1 LSVKE
6 DANELLRI
14 KDSDKM
20 GSGFSSIIKQLRVI
34 YCQRKSHIIIP
45 FALSAPLFIT
55 IGLFIPKTYR
65 STTTILVE
73 PQKIPKDY
81 VKPTVTITVEDR
93 LRTITQQIMSPSR
106 LRKVLYKVGL
116 VSDMSNRN
124 LVKRLISTTQK
135 NIKVDVGGKESFKI
149 TFTGKNPIMV
159 MKITNQVTSLFIE
172 ENLKL
177 SEQQAQ
183 STTEFLSS
191 ELHNVARQLK
201 EQEEKRQIFKQ
212 KYMGELPDQLEANLR
227 TLDRLQMQL
236 QTTRGLLKDSRNQ
249 AIILEQQM
257 AMEEKKISNEKNIIA
272 PEQQD
277 SISGQLHD
285 LKEQLSLA
293 LNRYSADWP
302 AVKRLK
308 SKIADLE
315 AQLKDEPPAVEVK
328 EKLDQRNPSSVLDI
342 FKINLDSI
350 RRRVADLEK
359 EEKKLTREIEK
370 YKRRVENIP
379 KREGELIA
387 LGRDYIILKDTYTSL
402 LDKKLDAKLSESL
415 ERKQKGENFIILDPA
430 EVPTSPFF
438 PKMYHI
444 LLGSLG
450 GGICLSFLF
459 VYTIKLLDN
468 SFNDLEE
475 VERSMGLPLIGII
488 PRIRTKAAQR
498 KKFIREALATF
509 LIFIYL
515 GIIGGVILNR
525 VYVRKKLTDWK
536 ILSPAQLI

>member
-1 LSVKE
+1 
-6 DANELLRI
+6 
-14 KDSDKM
+14 M
-20 GSGFSSIIKQLRVI
+20 GSAFPGIIKQLRVI
-34 YCQRKSHIIIP
+34 YYQRKPHIIIP
-45 FALSAPLFIT
+45 FVLFTPLFFT
-55 IGLFIPKTYR
+55 IGLFLPKTYR

-73 PQKIPKDY
+73 PQKVPKDY
-81 VKPTVTITVEDR
+81 VKPTVTIDVKDR
-93 LRTITQQIMSPSR
+93 LRTITQQVMSPSR

-116 VSDMSNRN
+116 VSDMSDRN
-124 LVKRLISTTQK
+124 LANRLTSTMQK

-149 TFTGKNPIMV
+149 TFVGKNPVMV
-159 MKITNQVTSLFIE
+159 MKITNQITSLFID

-191 ELHNVARQLK
+191 ELYNVARQLK
-201 EQEEKRQIFKQ
+201 EQEEKRRIFKQ
-212 KYMGELPDQLEANLR
+212 KHMGELPDQMEANLR

-249 AIILEQQM
+249 VIILEQQM
-257 AMEEKKISNEKNIIA
+257 AMEQKKLSAEKDTTA

-277 SISGQLHD
+277 SVSGQLHA
-285 LKEQLSLA
+285 LKEQLSVA
-293 LNRYSADWP
+293 QARYSDDWP

-315 AQLKDEPPAVEVK
+315 VQLKK
-328 EKLDQRNPSSVLDI
+328 EQQKEEEKETVDSSNPSSVLDI
-342 FKINLDSI
+342 FKINLGST
-350 RRRVADLEK
+350 RRRITGLEE
-359 EEKKLTREIEK
+359 EEKKLMGEIEK

-387 LGRDYIILKDTYTSL
+387 LGRDYNILKDTYTSL

-430 EVPTSPFF
+430 EVPTAPFF
-438 PKMYHI
+438 PKTFHI
-444 LLGSLG
+444 ILGSFG

-459 VYTIKLLDN
+459 VYSIKLLDN

-475 VERSMGLPLIGII
+475 VERSMGFPLIGII
-488 PRIRTKAAQR
+488 PKIRTKATRR
-498 KKFIREALATF
+498 KKIIQQAVTTF

-515 GIIGGVILNR
+515 GIIGGVVLNR
-525 VYVRKKLTDWK
+525 GYVREKLTDWK
-536 ILSPAQLI
+536 ILAPVHLI

>member
-1 LSVKE
+1 
-6 DANELLRI
+6 
-14 KDSDKM
+14 M
-20 GSGFSSIIKQLRVI
+20 
-34 YCQRKSHIIIP
+34 
-45 FALSAPLFIT
+45 
-55 IGLFIPKTYR
+55 
-65 STTTILVE
+65 
-73 PQKIPKDY
+73 
-81 VKPTVTITVEDR
+81 
-93 LRTITQQIMSPSR
+93 
-106 LRKVLYKVGL
+106 
-116 VSDMSNRN
+116 
-124 LVKRLISTTQK
+124 QK
-135 NIKVDVGGKESFKI
+135 NIQVDVGGKESFKI
-149 TFTGKNPIMV
+149 TFAGKNPVMV

-191 ELHNVARQLK
+191 ELYNVERQLK
-201 EQEEKRQIFKQ
+201 EQEEKRRIFKQ

-236 QTTRGLLKDSRNQ
+236 QTTQGLLKDSRNQ

-257 AMEEKKISNEKNIIA
+257 VMEEKKLSNEKNTIA
-272 PEQQD
+272 TEQPD
-277 SISGQLHD
+277 SIAGQLQG
-285 LKEQLSLA
+285 LEEQLSLA
-293 LNRYSADWP
+293 LTRYSADWP

-315 AQLKDEPPAVEVK
+315 AQLKDELPPGEGK
-328 EKLDQRNPSSVLDI
+328 EKVDPRNPSSVLDI
-342 FKINLDSI
+342 LKINLDSI
-350 RRRVADLEK
+350 KRRVGNLEE
-359 EEKKLTREIEK
+359 EEKKLIGEIEE

-387 LGRDYIILKDTYTSL
+387 LGRDYNILKNTYTSL

-430 EVPTSPFF
+430 EVPTAPFF
-438 PKMYHI
+438 PKTYHI
-444 LLGSLG
+444 ILGSIG

-488 PRIRTKAAQR
+488 PKIRTKSTRR
-498 KKFIREALATF
+498 KQLIRQALTTF

-515 GIIGGVILNR
+515 GIIGGVVLNR
-525 VYVRKKLTDWK
+525 GYVRERLTDWK
-536 ILSPAQLI
+536 ILSPVQLI

>member
-1 LSVKE
+1 M
-6 DANELLRI
+6 ANAFP
-14 KDSDKM
+14 
-20 GSGFSSIIKQLRVI
+20 GIIKQLRII
-34 YCQRKSHIIIP
+34 YYQRKPHIIIP
-45 FALSAPLFIT
+45 FVLFAPLFVA

-116 VSDMSNRN
+116 VSDMSNQN
-124 LVKRLISTTQK
+124 LVKRLISTMQK
-135 NIKVDVGGKESFKI
+135 NIQVDVGGKESFKI
-149 TFTGKNPIMV
+149 TFTGKNPVMV
-159 MKITNQVTSLFIE
+159 MKVTNQITSLFIE

-201 EQEEKRQIFKQ
+201 EQEEKRRIFKQ

-236 QTTRGLLKDSRNQ
+236 QTTRGLLKDVRNQ
-249 AIILEQQM
+249 TIILEQQM
-257 AMEEKKISNEKNIIA
+257 VMEEKKLSAGEGAGA

-277 SISGQLHD
+277 SISAQLQN
-285 LKEQLSLA
+285 LREELSVA
-293 LNRYSADWP
+293 LTRYSADWP

-308 SKIADLE
+308 GKIADLE
-315 AQLKDEPPAVEVK
+315 VQLKDELSPGEEK
-328 EKLDQRNPSSVLDI
+328 EKTDPSNPSSVLDL
-342 FKINLDSI
+342 FKINLDSAK
-350 RRRVADLEK
+350 RRITDLEE
-359 EEKKLTREIEK
+359 EEKKLIKEIEK

-387 LGRDYIILKDTYTSL
+387 LGRDYNILKDTYTSL

-430 EVPTSPFF
+430 EIPTAPFF
-438 PKMYHI
+438 PKTYHI
-444 LLGSLG
+444 IMGSIG

-468 SFNDLEE
+468 SFNNLEE
-475 VERSMGLPLIGII
+475 VERCMGLPLIGII
-488 PRIRTKAAQR
+488 PRIRTKSTRR
-498 KKFIREALATF
+498 KKLIRQTLTTF

-525 VYVRKKLTDWK
+525 ELVRERLTNWK
-536 ILSPAQLI
+536 VLSPVQLI